1 MKKRN
6 LDADVKEEQ
15 HMKTNA
21 GFGWYT
27 YKPINDSD
35 FQQTTMKQIFP
46 HIPQKQPTLL
56 THWPQ
61 TSSL

>member
-6 LDADVKEEQ
+6 LDADVEEEQ

-46 HIPQKQPTLL
+46 HPSEATNSSHTLA
-56 THWPQ
+56 
-61 TSSL
+61 SNF